1 MTSPT
6 IQLSIVLWTVFFTSS
21 TLGNNGVLD
30 LLEIRLSGLVYDLSR
45 SIVTV
50 ESSPPATSSDQPGSP
65 DNTVLRL
72 VSSGLI
78 YDSSGHIVVAASSV
92 VGRRSI
98 TVSFDNQLLAARL
111 KAVDYQSGIALLEVP
126 IGLGTPVRL
135 SQQLGCAGQM
145 VVAMG
150 NSYGMR
156 ASPSLG
162 FCAGSRP
169 DGSMQFSALITPG
182 SVGGGLFDLSGELLG
197 VITGA
202 LGDACR
208 IEAGLAVPAQRL
220 GGIVRR
226 LIEHGDC
233 IAGYIGLT
241 TAEIEI
247 TPPIEASPRL
257 QLAGGSS
264 RAGVPIDRG
273 IVVTN
278 VVPFSPA
285 ARSGLSKGDLIHGIN
300 GQPVSSVLQFR
311 AAVLRTPPEETIIL
325 TLIRHNRPLTVPVTV
340 GRRQLPQFPLART
353 SFNDR
358 ARPVRPADSLL
369 KEIADLKRAVMRLER
384 RLR

>member
-1 MTSPT
+1 MISPAIRLST
-6 IQLSIVLWTVFFTSS
+6 IIWTVLFASS
-21 TLGNNGVLD
+21 VFGSGGVLD
-30 LLEIRLSGLVYDLSR
+30 SLEVRLSGLVYDLSR

-50 ESSPPATSSDQPGSP
+50 ESSLPATSASHQGGP
-65 DNTVLRL
+65 DNTLLRL

-98 TVSFDNQLLAARL
+98 TVSFDNQLLTARL

-126 IGLGTPVRL
+126 VRL
-135 SQQLGCAGQM
+135 GSPLRLSPQLGCAGQM
-145 VVAMG
+145 VVAIG
-150 NSYGMR
+150 NSFGLR

-169 DGSMQFSALITPG
+169 DGSIQFSALITPG

-202 LGDACR
+202 LGDENR
-208 IEAGLAVPAQRL
+208 IEAGLAVPAHRL
-220 GGIVRR
+220 GDIVRR
-226 LIEHGDC
+226 LIEDGDQ

-247 TPPIEASPRL
+247 TPPIMPGSRL
-257 QLAGGSS
+257 QFARGSS
-264 RAGVPIDRG
+264 RAQAPIDRG

-285 ARSGLSKGDLIHGIN
+285 ARSGLSKGDLIYGID
-300 GQPVSSVLQFR
+300 GKPVSSVLR
-311 AAVLRTPPEETIIL
+311 LRNVVLQSSPHTTITL
-325 TLIRHNRPLTVPVTV
+325 DLIRHDRPMSVAVEV
-340 GRRQLPQFPLART
+340 GRRQLPQFPLAQP
-353 SFNDR
+353 SYDDR
-358 ARPVRPADSLL
+358 AGPVQATDSLL

>member
-1 MTSPT
+1 M
-6 IQLSIVLWTVFFTSS
+6 
-21 TLGNNGVLD
+21 LD
-30 LLEIRLSGLVYDLSR
+30 SLEIRFSGLVYDLSR

-50 ESSPPATSSDQPGSP
+50 ESSQPATSTNQQGSP
-65 DNTVLRL
+65 DNTLLRL

-92 VGRRSI
+92 AGRRSI
-98 TVSFDNQLLAARL
+98 TVSFDNQFLAARL
-111 KAVDYQSGIALLEVP
+111 KAVDYQAGIALLEVP
-126 IGLGTPVRL
+126 VRLGTPVRL
-135 SQQLGCAGQM
+135 SPQRGCAGQM
-145 VVAMG
+145 VIAIG
-150 NSYGMR
+150 NSYGLR

-197 VITGA
+197 VINGT
-202 LGDACR
+202 LGDGGR
-208 IEAGLAVPAQRL
+208 IEAGLAVPAHRL
-220 GGIVRR
+220 SGIVRS
-226 LIEHGDC
+226 LIEHGDRL
-233 IAGYIGLT
+233 AGYIGLT
-241 TAEIEI
+241 TAEIET
-247 TPPIEASPRL
+247 TPPVEANARL
-257 QLAGGSS
+257 QLASGTS
-264 RAGVPIDRG
+264 RAGTPIDRG

-285 ARSGLSKGDLIHGIN
+285 ARSGLSIGDLIYGIN
-300 GQPVSSVLQFR
+300 GRPVSSVLQLR
-311 AAVLRTPPEETIIL
+311 TAVLRTPPQETIIL
-325 TLIRHNRPLTVPVTV
+325 TLIRHNRSLTVPVTV

-358 ARPVRPADSLL
+358 TRPVQPADSLL

>member
-1 MTSPT
+1 MISPT
-6 IQLSIVLWTVFFTSS
+6 IRLSIIIWTVLFTSS
-21 TLGNNGVLD
+21 VFGGSGVLD
-30 LLEIRLSGLVYDLSR
+30 SLEIKLSGLVYDLSR

-50 ESSPPATSSDQPGSP
+50 ESSQPITSAGHRGGS
-65 DNTVLRL
+65 DNTLLRL

-126 IGLGTPVRL
+126 VRL
-135 SQQLGCAGQM
+135 GRPLRLSPQLGCAGQM
-145 VVAMG
+145 VVAIG
-150 NSYGMR
+150 NSFGLR

-169 DGSMQFSALITPG
+169 DGSIQFSALITPG

-197 VITGA
+197 IITGA
-202 LGDACR
+202 LGDEGK
-208 IEAGLAVPAQRL
+208 IEAGLAVPAHRL
-220 GGIVRR
+220 GDIVQR
-226 LIEHGDC
+226 LIEQGDQ

-241 TAEIEI
+241 TSEIEI
-247 TPPIEASPRL
+247 TPPIEPSTSL
-257 QLAGGSS
+257 QLARSTS
-264 RAGVPIDRG
+264 RGRAPIGDG

-285 ARSGLSKGDLIHGIN
+285 ARSGLSKGDLIYGIN
-300 GQPVSSVLQFR
+300 GKPVSSVLR
-311 AAVLRTPPEETIIL
+311 LRNVVLRSPPKTTITL
-325 TLIRHNRPLTVPVTV
+325 DLIRHDRPLTIAVVV
-340 GRRQLPQFPLART
+340 GRRQLPQFPLAQT
-353 SFNDR
+353 SLDDR
-358 ARPVRPADSLL
+358 VGSVQPTDSLL
-369 KEIADLKRAVMRLER
+369 KQIADLKRAVMRLER